1 MEAKL
6 LRSDFNFNLEALRGV
21 AALTVAWHHA
31 IYHQRHLDPRYV
43 PTGAWAFNPPGH
55 LAVLIFFLLSGYV
68 IGRRYPR
75 PLRRAEIGDYLHRR
89 LVRVYPMYA
98 LAVLAG
104 VVVSGF
110 TIGWKTVGYHLLFWQ
125 SWGEPVMFENNPLW
139 SLQYEVLYYLAFIPL
154 SVLALRPW
162 VVAALAGLAGAGA
175 LLLAP
180 DGVHGALAQ
189 YLIGLAFWAL
199 GWALAAV
206 RPAQVVAWPRVVS
219 ALLLLLCLEP
229 LNPLTML
236 LGELNAWLGAHQLT
250 FSRGWEAPAYAF
262 NTNWGLDYGFLPYAA
277 LIVLQVA
284 GVGGRGMRWLAGVLQ
299 LLPLYG
305 VWQASQHWQAEYAIP
320 CALYGASL
328 LFFFGPAV
336 ALAPASQ
343 RLVQRLVPLG
353 AVSYGIYIIHFPILF
368 LMGKV
373 TWFSGSPLTFAV
385 RGGLYLLATLLAA
398 TWLDKVFQPWAKQL
412 LGPASGRAMPAAELR
427 P

>member
-1 MEAKL
+1 M
-6 LRSDFNFNLEALRGV
+6 
-21 AALTVAWHHA
+21 
-31 IYHQRHLDPRYV
+31 
-43 PTGAWAFNPPGH
+43 
-55 LAVLIFFLLSGYV
+55 
-68 IGRRYPR
+68 
-75 PLRRAEIGDYLHRR
+75 
-89 LVRVYPMYA
+89 
-98 LAVLAG
+98 
-104 VVVSGF
+104 
-110 TIGWKTVGYHLLFWQ
+110 
-125 SWGEPVMFENNPLW
+125 
-139 SLQYEVLYYLAFIPL
+139 
-154 SVLALRPW
+154 
-162 VVAALAGLAGAGA
+162 
-175 LLLAP
+175 
-180 DGVHGALAQ
+180 
-189 YLIGLAFWAL
+189 

-229 LNPLTML
+229 LNPLTTL